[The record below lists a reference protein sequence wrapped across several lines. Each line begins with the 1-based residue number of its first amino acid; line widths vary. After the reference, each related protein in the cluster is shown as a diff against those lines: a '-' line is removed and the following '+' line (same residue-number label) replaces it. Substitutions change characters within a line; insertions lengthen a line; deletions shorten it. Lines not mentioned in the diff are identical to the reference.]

1 MGFKVYKRPC
11 KNCLLTKN
19 RIVSPER
26 ASEII
31 QTCVKEQTHFI
42 CHKGTTGEGE
52 EGVCCKKFYDDLGHV
67 SQTARI
73 AERLNMIEMV
83 DQPDTERLTTWE
95 EMDANKKR

>member
-26 ASEII
+26 AGEIVSD
-31 QTCVKEQTHFI
+31 CVQKQTHFV
-42 CHKGTTGEGE
+42 CHKSSMEGD
-52 EGVCCKKFYDDLGHV
+52 EGVCCKKFYEEYGGAI
-67 SQTARI
+67 QMARI

-83 DQPDTERLTTWE
+83 EQPDSERLITWE
-95 EMDANKKR
+95 EIESKKD